1 MYVMI
6 ALEFWPRIKCG
17 LFRDVKH
24 EAVSHG
30 YVKQGLTGLLQSPVR
45 GAERAG
51 LRGMISGN
59 YLNFFGLDEP
69 LRFTELKRPR
79 YPEITDVTMYIN
91 MPSDIYPT
99 HFAWIWFWYN
109 E

>member
-6 ALEFWPRIKCG
+6 VLEFWPSIKCG

-59 YLNFFGLDEP
+59 YLNFFDLMS
-69 LRFTELKRPR
+69 L
-79 YPEITDVTMYIN
+79 
-91 MPSDIYPT
+91 
-99 HFAWIWFWYN
+99 
-109 E
+109 